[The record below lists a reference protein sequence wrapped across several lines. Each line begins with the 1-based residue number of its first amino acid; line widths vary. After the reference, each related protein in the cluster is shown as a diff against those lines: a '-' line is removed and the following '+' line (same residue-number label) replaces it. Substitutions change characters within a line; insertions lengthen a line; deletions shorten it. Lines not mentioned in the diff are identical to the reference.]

1 MAFLL
6 GAAPVDLE
14 HMKKEL
20 EIVND
25 KLDVVKLRIS
35 TSKDGGS
42 SSCCFEISICQKGV
56 NRNIP
61 KKPFNPWITYVYLTS
76 FRN

>member
-1 MAFLL
+1 MDSTLLLVAFLFS

-14 HMKKEL
+14 HVKKEL
-20 EIVND
+20 EIVTD

-42 SSCCFEISICQKGV
+42 SRCSFKISICQKGV

-61 KKPFNPWITYVYLTS
+61 KKPI
-76 FRN
+76 

>member
-1 MAFLL
+1 MDSTLLLVAFLFS
-6 GAAPVDLE
+6 GEAPVDLG
-14 HMKKEL
+14 HVKKEL

-25 KLDVVKLRIS
+25 KLEVVKLRIS

-42 SSCCFEISICQKGV
+42 SSCCLSICQKGV

-61 KKPFNPWITYVYLTS
+61 KKPI
-76 FRN
+76 